1 MIGAV
6 LALAAAL
13 AGAHDSQAVAGLWN
27 TPAEGGSVVRLEPCG
42 DWVCGRIVDSPSIR
56 ANPDQRD
63 IRNHDKAL
71 RVRPIR
77 GLLFLKV
84 RQTGPDV
91 WGQGSAYDPTD
102 GGTYSG
108 AMKLNPDGTLR
119 LTGCIFAPLCKS
131 QTWTRSR

>member
-1 MIGAV
+1 MIIAALATA
-6 LALAAAL
+6 LALAA
-13 AGAHDSQAVAGLWN
+13 GSDSQAVAGLWN

-42 DWVCGRIVDSPSIR
+42 DWVCGRIVTSPSIR
-56 ANPDQRD
+56 ANPAQTDV
-63 IRNHDKAL
+63 RNHDTAL
-71 RVRPIR
+71 RGRPIR

-84 RQTGPDV
+84 RQTGPGL

-108 AMKLNPDGTLR
+108 SMKLNPDGSLR

-131 QTWTRSR
+131 QTWTRVR